1 MSPFEKPQGPPFE
14 KPPASAKATAGRQG
28 PKPQDGSNYK
38 PPVFRRWSGWYWL
51 VFLVM
56 VLQVLLYLFITR
68 SFS

>member
-1 MSPFEKPQGPPFE
+1 MSAFEPFEKPQGPE
-14 KPPASAKATAGRQG
+14 
-28 PKPQDGSNYK
+28 PQDKPEDK
-38 PPVFRRWSGWYWL
+38 PPVFRCWSGWYWL